1 MFKRILVP
9 LDGSKRAEQALPL
22 AARLARASGGAL
34 FLLSVDTTMQDLAW
48 YSSEGAF
55 MMRDALAAARTSIKR
70 YMDRMVASESLAGI
84 PLKAVIVEDEA
95 AQGILTAVDEQQA
108 DVIVIGTHGRTGLK
122 RWMIGSV
129 ARKVARQSPVPVL
142 VLRTSDEMQPALPQG
157 QPVRVMV
164 PLDGSTFA
172 EAALKPA
179 VALSQALSAPNNGA
193 LHLVQILPL
202 AAHTAALPGEAAWV
216 AVPGG
221 GAQVG
226 SALPIHVQEDVPT
239 NPEARVAGRTQAL
252 NLAHTYLSKIKD
264 TLRQEEG
271 LAQDFQITTSAV
283 IDADIATALMALA
296 ESGEMNDMHSG
307 DAVEAC
313 AMITMASHGRS
324 GPTRWVMGSITER
337 VLDATRLPLLIV
349 RPQKH

>member
-22 AARLARASGGAL
+22 AIRLARASGGT
-34 FLLSVDTTMQDLAW
+34 LLLLRVDTSLQDLAW
-48 YSSEGAF
+48 YSTEAAF
-55 MMRDALAAARTSIKR
+55 MMPDALAAERAAIRR
-70 YMDRMVASESLAGI
+70 YMDRMAASEALAGI
-84 PLKAVIVEDEA
+84 PHEAVIVEADA
-95 AQGILTAVDEQQA
+95 AQGILTAIDEQKA

-122 RWMIGSV
+122 RWVIGSV

-142 VLRTSDEMQPALPQG
+142 VLRTSEETQPALPQG

-164 PLDGSTFA
+164 PLDGSTLA

-179 VALSQALSAPNNGA
+179 VALSQALSAPGNGA
-193 LHLVQILPL
+193 LHLVQILPI
-202 AAHTAALPGEAAWV
+202 AAHVGVLPEEAAWV

-221 GAQVG
+221 GAQAG

-252 NLAHTYLSKIKD
+252 NKAHTYLSKVRD

-271 LAQDFQITTSAV
+271 LAHDFQITTSAV
-283 IDADIATALMALA
+283 IDIDIASAVMALA
-296 ESGEMNDMHSG
+296 ESGEMSG
-307 DAVEAC
+307 AHISDAVEEC
-313 AMITMASHGRS
+313 AMIAMATHGRS
-324 GPTRWVMGSITER
+324 GPTRWVMGSVTER
-337 VLDATRLPLLIV
+337 VLDTTSLPLLIV